1 MYSHYPPPDR
11 ARVKTATCIAW
22 LICAAA
28 GVAIV
33 IDPGWAA
40 TVTAPWAIIGGGAL
54 LTIASLGAIITIVLS
69 KYRAERPL
77 SWLAFVGATPYV
89 VTAWWILIVE
99 PFPPAIPSLKVAIL
113 STLLLSHPLIR
124 SLFGLA
130 YSNRLRAENRL
141 LQTLS
146 TGDVEVQP
154 RADDKGE

>member
-1 MYSHYPPPDR
+1 MYSQYAPADR
-11 ARVKTATCIAW
+11 ARVNAANCIAW

-33 IDPGWAA
+33 IDPGWVA

-54 LTIASLGAIITIVLS
+54 LAIASLGAIITIVLS

-124 SLFGLA
+124 SLVGLA